1 MMLLQGTKNGVQR
14 SPQPKGKGR
23 GQNAGNS
30 SSADMTTLQ
39 QQYNQA
45 RSQLAISGAQL
56 AQAQQNFQNIQI

>member
-1 MMLLQGTKNGVQR
+1 MLQGTKGGGMHR

-23 GQNAGNS
+23 GQNASTNTNS
-30 SSADMTTLQ
+30 NMVTLQ

-56 AQAQQNFQNIQI
+56 AQAQQNFQNIRI

>member
-1 MMLLQGTKNGVQR
+1 MQGTKGGGVHR

-23 GQNAGNS
+23 AQNAGNDS
-30 SSADMTTLQ
+30 NLDMVVLQ

-56 AQAQQNFQNIQI
+56 AQAQQNFQNIRI